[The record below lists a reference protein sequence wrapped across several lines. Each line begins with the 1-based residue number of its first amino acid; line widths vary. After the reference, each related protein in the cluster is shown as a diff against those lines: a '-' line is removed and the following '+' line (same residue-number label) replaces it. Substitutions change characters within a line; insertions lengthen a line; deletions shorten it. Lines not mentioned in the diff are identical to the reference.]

1 MKTKHTFLRSKR
13 TSCLAVAIHWMAFML
28 PLMACGQNLRDYTA
42 SSEPGEWQSIASTG
56 TLLASVT
63 GDYGNQTLALPFD
76 FMFGQSEYP
85 AGTNITVRADGFV
98 RLRTNSGSGLSHNA
112 IAYWDDQSTSII
124 SPFML
129 FDGQMPEG
137 ASGCWWQVMTDDNGN
152 QMLVIEWQHVQH
164 YPMHPLSSAE
174 AAQDNFNFQ
183 LRLHANGDI
192 SAVYGAMH
200 NGVTNDT
207 LFNFMLV
214 DGATTWQHEYF
225 PGYSQTEVDHVA
237 LRGTWDSVLVS
248 VTRPAY
254 RSGNNWVISPDN
266 NPVGLPDSGTVV
278 TWHRPVPPCP
288 RPTAIAVSAVGHDTA
303 LLSWTPNEVAD
314 SYVRIQFDTV
324 DFTPG
329 TPGHRLLLYGGDTC
343 HLHGLTPNHPHWL
356 YMRSDCG
363 ADSSEWYGVQFTT
376 PCAPLSHDELP
387 LSEDFDDRSAG
398 DMTLWDGC
406 WKIGTGSVQ
415 VVDMSVYEGR
425 PNMALRSSN
434 NGWFHLPPVDSV
446 RTTVLRFNGHSPFG
460 GSSNVTLQVGVMDDP
475 FDIGSLQVL
484 QTFTVNQNA
493 WQEYTVPM
501 AAYSGPGNTVAVK
514 WTAYNMFFL
523 DDITLE
529 VYESC
534 LPVEAVTVGEVGKH
548 TALAEWTDYVP
559 ADSHRVVWYPA
570 GQEWLADSVATAADS
585 LWLTGL
591 SAGTD
596 YVVSVRSL
604 CSDTSAGEAVTAT
617 FRTRCA
623 VPLPQYVDF
632 ESVMA
637 LPDCWGATSMTTTTS
652 TGSYTPAVP
661 LLVGEGENHV
671 VRFSSQ
677 YTDYYHYERG
687 ILLLPFV
694 DTVVNRLRL
703 TFDYRVERF
712 PRLMSLMVGV
722 IPGDDDIEHF
732 IPVATIEPV
741 DTLWHTY
748 TVETGAVPIAEGRLV
763 LMQHSTGS
771 HDYVPGYW
779 RDLGYVDNVLI
790 AVLPACDRPATVWAS
805 HITSTTAQ
813 LHWLENNGL
822 GTYVVNYNGADH
834 TVTGDS
840 VLLLTGLV
848 PGNSYTVGV
857 SRLCDG
863 TYTDYR
869 TTTFI
874 TACQPIGQLPWHE
887 DFEMWPLGEID
898 YCWLRYYDSHEGS
911 EVKAVNN
918 PYTTTD
924 MGMRMLEMEASNYT
938 FDLQPYDALAVMPE
952 MGVSLDG
959 MAIGFR
965 VAAPYSEP
973 SHLVLEVGLMD
984 DGGDSSSFR
993 PVDTVPVA
1001 AGWSYYEHAFA
1012 PADSGRLALRLK
1024 AVGGNGRLL
1033 IDDLGI
1039 FPATDCLRPSAL
1051 TVDTVTQRTATLVVT
1066 DTAAVGTY
1074 RYYWR
1079 PYASHAD
1086 TNDSVDATGDTVTL
1100 TGLIPG
1106 IHYVASVAAICSDST
1121 LSNVVYTE
1129 FYTDCDTLLH
1139 ADLPQVETFNSGM
1152 LSHCWTLLPT
1162 GTQAMLDPSHRH
1174 GTTGYSLS
1182 LDNSYYSAPEYAVL
1196 PVVDTLAGLDLTFW
1210 VYTYTS
1216 FYHPGITVGIMSD
1229 PTDTATFTPVYSC
1242 DVSTG
1247 WTEHQVNLGPYS
1259 TLGHHIALRPDRG
1272 DSTGFVTI
1280 YVDDVTL
1287 SQSLPCERP
1296 ESVTVD
1302 SVGATTAVLTIA
1314 DGGDNRHYRVTAEST
1329 YGSSTVFVDFDTT
1342 VSTYDVTLSGLT
1354 PATDYTVSV
1363 ASVCYD
1369 SSITFATDAHF
1380 TTLCAP
1386 LPLPWSQDFESET
1399 VYQLPRCWQTAQGN
1413 GRVFSGTSA
1422 FAGTNAFIA
1431 SLDTS
1436 ATWMDITTSELAF
1449 GNDSVRISFFAKAS
1463 QGYTDSS
1470 WHHHALDSRLQLY
1483 SMLGDSLILR
1493 YDDTLGADWQLFN
1506 IYTDSIPHGSRLC
1519 LRLWRTAGSNSAN
1532 LQLDNLFV
1540 SHISLPTVPHCG
1552 QVTDLMADS
1561 VGFTTAT
1568 VSWTPQGDESR
1579 WEVHLRGEG
1588 TNLTTLVDST
1598 GIAFT
1603 GLSHST
1609 TYACIVRALCDDTLT
1624 GDWSDTLIFTTSD
1637 CVPVTHVTVTGI
1649 TATSAVVSWQPP
1661 HGQTRW
1667 LLNYGRANFLQGE
1680 GTEVPV
1686 TGDPAYILEGLSP
1699 LTDYDVYIRAICDD
1713 GNLSLWSDRVTFTTA
1728 SLEGI
1733 SDLQPPTSDLHVYPN
1748 PATDAV
1754 KVEGL
1759 QEGAT
1764 VTLYDVWGRQ
1774 LGTWLQTGEGPLTIS
1789 LDGLP
1794 AGAYTLRSSAHRAR
1808 VMKK

>member
-1 MKTKHTFLRSKR
+1 MKTKHTFLRSKW
-13 TSCLAVAIHWMAFML
+13 TSCLAAAIHWMAFML

-42 SSEPGEWQSIASTG
+42 SSEPSEWQSIASTG

-85 AGTNITVRADGFV
+85 TGTNITVRADGFV

-112 IAYWDDQSTSII
+112 IAYWDDWSTSII

-164 YPMHPLSSAE
+164 YPMHPISSAE

-254 RSGNNWVISPDN
+254 RSGNNWVISSDN

-288 RPTAIAVSAVGHDTA
+288 RPTAIVVSAVAHDTA
-303 LLSWTPNEVAD
+303 LLSWTPNEVTD

-329 TPGHRLLLYGGDTC
+329 TPGHHLLLYGGDTC
-343 HLHGLTPNHPHWL
+343 HLHGLTPNHQHWL

-363 ADSSEWYGVQFTT
+363 ADSSEWYDVQFTT
-376 PCAPLSHDELP
+376 PCTPISHSELP
-387 LSEDFDDRSAG
+387 LTEDFEGRPDG
-398 DMTLWDGC
+398 DATLWDGC
-406 WKIGTGSVQ
+406 WKNSYN
-415 VVDMSVYEGR
+415 VVVKDMSALEGR
-425 PNMALRSSN
+425 PNMALSTYH
-434 NGWFHLPPVDSV
+434 NGWFHLPPVDSL
-446 RTTVLRFNGHSPFG
+446 RTTRLRFKGHGIFG
-460 GSSNVTLQVGVMDDP
+460 GSSNPTVTLQVGVMDDP
-475 FDIGSLQVL
+475 FDINSLDVL
-484 QTFTVNQNA
+484 QTFTLNHNS
-493 WQEYTVPM
+493 WQEYVVPF
-501 AAYSGPGNTVAVK
+501 APYTGTGNTVAFK
-514 WTAYNMFFL
+514 FTTSAQMYI
-523 DDITLE
+523 DDIELE
-529 VYESC
+529 AFDGC
-534 LPVEAVTVGEVGKH
+534 LPVDQVTADHVGQH
-548 TALAEWTDYVP
+548 TAVIGWSVYVP
-559 ADSHRVVWYPA
+559 ATSYRVTWYPS
-570 GQEWLADSVATAADS
+570 GSEWLADSLTVSGDSAT
-585 LWLTGL
+585 LVGL
-591 SAGTD
+591 EANTD
-596 YVVSVRSL
+596 YTVLVRSL
-604 CSDTSAGEAVTAT
+604 CNDTSVSVPVSGL
-617 FRTRCA
+617 FHTRCA
-623 VPLPQYVDF
+623 LPLPID
-632 ESVMA
+632 ESFA
-637 LPDCWGATSMTTTTS
+637 AATLPDCWGATYMVGRSS
-652 TGSYTPAVP
+652 SGSYTPPVP
-661 LLVGEGENHV
+661 TVVADAENNV
-671 VRFSSQ
+671 VKVSSR
-677 YTDYYHYERG
+677 YNSTYNYERG
-687 ILLLPFV
+687 VLLLPFV
-694 DTVVNRLRL
+694 DTVVNRLRM

-712 PRLMSLMVGV
+712 PNLMSLMVGV
-722 IPGDDDIEHF
+722 IPDDDDIEHF
-732 IPVATIEPV
+732 TPLATFYPN
-741 DTLWHTY
+741 DTAWHTY
-748 TVETGAVPIAEGRLV
+748 TVETGTVPYSEGRLV
-763 LMQHSTGS
+763 IMQHSNAT
-771 HDYVPGYW
+771 HDYVPGYNH
-779 RDLGYVDNVLI
+779 DLGYLDNVHI
-790 AVLPACDRPATVWAS
+790 EALPACDRPAAVWTT
-805 HITSTTAQ
+805 HITSTSAQ
-813 LHWLENNGL
+813 VHWLENNGVD
-822 GTYVVNYNGADH
+822 TYIVNCDGSDYTVFAD
-834 TVTGDS
+834 TMLTI
-840 VLLLTGLV
+840 TGLESSSTYIV
-848 PGNSYTVGV
+848 SV
-857 SRLCDG
+857 SRLCG
-863 TYTDYR
+863 TSQTPYR
-869 TTTFI
+869 TTSFT
-874 TACQPIGQLPWHE
+874 TACGPIADLPWLE
-887 DFEMWPLGEID
+887 DFELWDDNSVDL
-898 YCWLRYYDSHEGS
+898 CWLRHFENEDNASAGAQS
-911 EVKAVNN
+911 MGIIL
-918 PYTTTD
+918 TTEYGNKTLA
-924 MGMRMLEMEASNYT
+924 MKSSNYS
-938 FDLQPYDALAVMPE
+938 FEPKPYDA
-952 MGVSLDG
+952 
-959 MAIGFR
+959 IT
-965 VAAPYSEP
+965 
-973 SHLVLEVGLMD
+973 VLPEVGLPL
-984 DGGDSSSFR
+984 DGLALGFSVKSMNNASNIILELGVMGDAGDSSTFQ
-993 PVDTVPVA
+993 PIDTATVTTD
-1001 AGWSYYEHAFA
+1001 WNYYEHAFGV
-1012 PADSGRLALRLK
+1012 ADSGRLALRMKSLSGE
-1024 AVGGNGRLL
+1024 VRLY
-1033 IDDLGI
+1033 IDNLSLFVATSCQRPQGI
-1039 FPATDCLRPSAL
+1039 S
-1051 TVDTVTQRTATLVVT
+1051 VDTVTQHTVTVTVADSAAVGAYRLFWRHTWAASPDSMDVTGNTATISGLASGMHYVIHAAALCGSDLSNIVSTECDTDCDTISHAELPYHESFNGTTLNHCWSVLPSGNNNVRVADHRLLLQLLSGATAIPYAVMPAVDTLAGINLTFNTYANSGFTGGVAVGILANPT
-1066 DTAAVGTY
+1066 DTASFISIDTVAATTAETFFQFDLTPFSTQGHHIAF
-1074 RYYWR
+1074 R
-1079 PYASHAD
+1079 PISYDPSWSSIAYIDNITLSQALPCARP
-1086 TNDSVDATGDTVTL
+1086 TALTVDSVDATTATL
-1100 TGLIPG
+1100 TI
-1106 IHYVASVAAICSDST
+1106 V
-1121 LSNVVYTE
+1121 
-1129 FYTDCDTLLH
+1129 
-1139 ADLPQVETFNSGM
+1139 
-1152 LSHCWTLLPT
+1152 
-1162 GTQAMLDPSHRH
+1162 
-1174 GTTGYSLS
+1174 
-1182 LDNSYYSAPEYAVL
+1182 
-1196 PVVDTLAGLDLTFW
+1196 
-1210 VYTYTS
+1210 
-1216 FYHPGITVGIMSD
+1216 D
-1229 PTDTATFTPVYSC
+1229 PT
-1242 DVSTG
+1242 
-1247 WTEHQVNLGPYS
+1247 
-1259 TLGHHIALRPDRG
+1259 
-1272 DSTGFVTI
+1272 
-1280 YVDDVTL
+1280 
-1287 SQSLPCERP
+1287 
-1296 ESVTVD
+1296 
-1302 SVGATTAVLTIA
+1302 
-1314 DGGDNRHYRVTAEST
+1314 DNRHYRVTAESI
-1329 YGSSTVFVDFDTT
+1329 YGISTVFVDFDTT

-1431 SLDTS
+1431 SLDAS
-1436 ATWMDITTSELAF
+1436 ASWMDITTSELAF

-1603 GLSHST
+1603 GLAHST

-1637 CVPVTHVTVTGI
+1637 CVPVSHVMVTGI